1 MRTIRL
7 ALVATVTAAAVI
19 SSVPAAD
26 GASAKVDVCHV
37 DEFGDYELIRI
48 SERAVDPL
56 LARGDS
62 LPGDAVPGM
71 PGFEFD
77 ADCVPVSV
85 ETVFAVAFSN
95 LDGQAGYDPTGDD
108 VLIAKWVDGPVG
120 APDGLIGAGDVIVV
134 NQLPTN
140 FDAST
145 FSGVGLREHVLA
157 GPSTIRSGY
166 LSGSTAGYE
175 LFEFSDGTDVSV
187 PRQQYLEVDG
197 SGTQQARIEDGPE
210 GNLIF
215 IQAGSPSSPLDLANL
230 YVVDGGVDD
239 AFIDVVITLP

>member
-1 MRTIRL
+1 MRRRVWAIVGVVVL
-7 ALVATVTAAAVI
+7 AGVGVVAGD
-19 SSVPAAD
+19 P
-26 GASAKVDVCHV
+26 ASAAPSKVDVCHL
-37 DEFGDYELIRI
+37 DDFGDYKLITV
-48 SERAVDPL
+48 SERAVDRL

-71 PGFEFD
+71 PGFKFD

-95 LDGQAGYDPTGDD
+95 LDGQAGYDPTGD

-120 APDGLIGAGDVIVV
+120 APDGLIGAGDVIEV

-166 LSGSTAGYE
+166 LSSQTAGGQ
-175 LFEFSDGTDVSV
+175 LFEFADGTDVSV
-187 PRQQYLEVDG
+187 QRQLYLEVDD
-197 SGTQQARIEDGPE
+197 SGTQQARIADAPS
-210 GNLIF
+210 GNIIF
-215 IQAGSPSSPLDLANL
+215 IQAGSPSSPGDLANL
-230 YVVDGGVDD
+230 FDADGGVDD

>member
-1 MRTIRL
+1 MRL
-7 ALVATVTAAAVI
+7 ALVTAVALAAVV
-19 SSVPAAD
+19 SGMPAAD
-26 GASAKVDVCHV
+26 GMSAKVDVCHV
-37 DEFGDYELIRI
+37 DEFGDYELIRVN
-48 SERAVDPL
+48 ERAVDRL

-77 ADCVPVSV
+77 ADCVPVSI

-95 LDGQAGYDPTGDD
+95 LDDQPGYDPTGDD

-134 NQLPTN
+134 NQLPTS

-145 FSGVGLREHVLA
+145 SSGVGLGEHVLA
-157 GPSTIRSGY
+157 RVLNSRSGY
-166 LSGSTAGYE
+166 LSGRTAGDQ
-175 LFEFSDGTDVSV
+175 LFEFSDGTGVFV

-197 SGTQQARIEDGPE
+197 SGAQQARIEDGPD

-230 YVVDGGVDD
+230 IEADGGVDD
-239 AFIDVVITLP
+239 AFLDVVITLP